1 MKTNTTISYNICC
14 KMNCVIFRKTW
25 FCSVQIKTLHMH
37 FMLVQLLAQAQD
49 AELLQLFLLL
59 LPRFV
64 MLRGWL
70 QLLPPP
76 QLRLQSTLQSMP
88 AAVWQLLFQRLR
100 RLPVLLPPLRLLLRF
115 PMCRMLR
122 WLPRRPGTVPELP
135 PTFLLQVPVV
145 VLRGGA
151 FLLRRSC
158 LGGGAVPRVL
168 LRLRMLLPPVQGRMP
183 VPAVRV

>member
-1 MKTNTTISYNICC
+1 
-14 KMNCVIFRKTW
+14 
-25 FCSVQIKTLHMH
+25 MH